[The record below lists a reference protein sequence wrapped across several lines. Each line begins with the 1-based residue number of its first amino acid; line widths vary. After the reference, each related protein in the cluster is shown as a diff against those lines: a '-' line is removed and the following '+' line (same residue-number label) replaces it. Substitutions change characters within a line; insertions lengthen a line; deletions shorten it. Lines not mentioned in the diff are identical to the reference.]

1 MGSPSVLAFVVR
13 AVVITVD
20 LNSGQLKSSVEG
32 VLSEDDVASGHW
44 LRACDGVPL
53 SGVGSVWKLSAVVA
67 SDVDSDVS
75 ESVTAAVSSV
85 QDLDLLDEHVA
96 SLEVGNPPVTSSHS
110 GVGECVDVG
119 VNGLIG

>member
-1 MGSPSVLAFVVR
+1 VGSPSVLGFVVR

-32 VLSEDDVASGHW
+32 VLSEDDGASSDW
-44 LRACDGVPL
+44 LAALDGVPL
-53 SGVGSVWKLSAVVA
+53 SSRGSVWKLSAVVA
-67 SDVDSDVS
+67 SDVDGDVS

-96 SLEVGNPPVTSSHS
+96 SLEVGKPPVTSSHS